1 MLKGADFAK
10 SLKSFSLSRLMQEK
24 KFMMNSDT
32 LREKFL
38 SYFAANGHEV
48 VASSPVI
55 PRNDPTL
62 LFANAGMNQFKEVF
76 LGNEVRSYKRATSVQ
91 KCIRAGGKHND
102 LDEVGKDGR
111 HLTFFEMLGNW
122 SFGDYGKPDAIRF
135 AWDFLTKEL
144 GLKPS
149 ELVVSIYKDDDEAY
163 AVWHEQIGL
172 DDSRITRFGDIEKG
186 DEENF
191 WSMGPV
197 GACGPCTE
205 IYIDKRPD
213 EPNQWG
219 LGFPDDRYLELWNVV
234 FMQFERAEDG
244 TLTRLPMCS
253 VDTGMGM
260 ERILG
265 ILQHVDSVYE
275 TDLFKAILEKISSLL
290 GKNETQTQILQSA
303 DCTAYRVIADHI
315 RTLTFAIGEGQPFS
329 NDGRGYVLRR
339 ILRRAVRFGRMLGF
353 HEPFLCKVS
362 QAVVDTFSK
371 AYPEIALVATQTQE
385 VIRLEEERFFQT
397 IDRGMARFDEV
408 AARTQN
414 KTIDGKDAF
423 VLYDTYG
430 FPLDLTQI
438 MAEERGL
445 NVDVEG
451 FNAALNEQRQRS
463 SEKAKF
469 YTAIQTPW
477 TILQEGQT
485 GEFVGYTKD
494 SDTSDILR
502 YRVSGDICE
511 IIMRRTPFYA
521 EGGGEVGDHGSI
533 ASNTSD
539 LIFDVIDT
547 IRGEGGIVHVCEVRE
562 GFVTPEAMAG
572 EFTLTVDPEYRQDIS
587 ANHTCTHLLQ
597 AALRAIVSK
606 DIFQSG
612 SLVRP
617 DRFRFDFTF
626 SRALTPHEMSLIETR
641 VNDVIARALPV
652 HKHADVPIDEA
663 KAMGAMAIFGEKYG
677 EKVRVIE
684 VDQGESTELC
694 GGIHVNNTREI
705 QIFRIV
711 SESAIAAGV
720 RRIECVTRQYAM
732 DLYRSERNLVSE
744 IAKFLRC
751 DAHTI
756 LSRLEKLRDSNAAL
770 EKEIEAANVRIAQA
784 ELANIL
790 ATKKTTANGIDVYAA
805 KLNIRER
812 KDLLTYGDLLR
823 DKMECGVAM
832 LGAILDGKPA
842 LTCVVSQDALA
853 KGLHAGKLVS
863 ACASL
868 IGGKGGGRPNA
879 AQAGGTD
886 ASKLDDAIA
895 QIYKI
900 VE

>member
-1 MLKGADFAK
+1 MK
-10 SLKSFSLSRLMQEK
+10 SNE
-24 KFMMNSDT
+24 

-38 SYFAANGHEV
+38 AYFKALNHEV

-122 SFGDYGKPDAIRF
+122 SFGDYFKAEATQW
-135 AWDFLTKEL
+135 AWDFLTKHL
-144 GLKPS
+144 GLNP
-149 ELVVSIYKDDDEAY
+149 ENLYISIYKDDDEAY
-163 AVWHEQIGL
+163 AIWNEKVGVPANHIA
-172 DDSRITRFGDIEKG
+172 RFGDIEKG

-205 IYIDKRPD
+205 IYIDKTPD
-213 EPNQWG
+213 QPNLWG
-219 LGFPDDRYLELWNVV
+219 PDYPENRYLELWNIV

-265 ILQHVDSVYE
+265 ILQNVDSVYE
-275 TDLFKAILEKISSLL
+275 TDLFTNILEKISAML
-290 GKNETQTQILQSA
+290 GKNMTQAQILASS
-303 DCTAYRVIADHI
+303 DVTAYRVIADHV
-315 RTLTFAIGEGQPFS
+315 RTLTFAISEGQPFS

-353 HEPFLCKVS
+353 DKPFLHQVS
-362 QAVVDTFSK
+362 QAVVDSFAT
-371 AYPEIALVATQTQE
+371 AYPELGLVARQTQE
-385 VIRLEEERFFQT
+385 VIRIEEERFFAT
-397 IDRGMARFDEV
+397 LDRGIARFEEV
-408 AARTQN
+408 VAKLKD
-414 KTIDGKDAF
+414 KTIAGRDAF

-445 NVDVEG
+445 KVDEAG
-451 FNAALNEQRQRS
+451 FQEALNEQRQRS

-469 YTAIQTPW
+469 YTNIQEPW

-485 GEFVGYTKD
+485 CEFVGYTNDKAE
-494 SDTSDILR
+494 SDILR
-502 YRVSGDICE
+502 YRQSGDICE
-511 IIMRRTPFYA
+511 IILRKTPFYA
-521 EGGGEVGDHGSI
+521 EGGGEVGDHGTI
-533 ASNTSD
+533 ALNGAD
-539 LIFDVIDT
+539 LVFNVIDT
-547 IRGEGGIVHVCEVRE
+547 IRGEGGIVHVCEIRE
-562 GFVTPEAMAG
+562 GFVTAEAMKGTFTASVDA
-572 EFTLTVDPEYRQDIS
+572 EFRAAVS

-597 AALRAIVSK
+597 AALRSLVSK
-606 DIFQSG
+606 EIYQAG

-626 SRALTPHEMSLIETR
+626 PRALTPHELAQVEAR
-641 VNDVIARALPV
+641 VNQNIADAHRVI
-652 HKHADVPIDEA
+652 KHADVPIEQA
-663 KAMGAMAIFGEKYG
+663 KTMGAMAIFGEKYG
-677 EKVRVIE
+677 DKVRVIE
-684 VDQGESTELC
+684 VTDGVSTEFC
-694 GGIHVNNTREI
+694 GGIHVDNTRDI
-705 QIFRIV
+705 QTFRIV

-720 RRIECVTRQYAM
+720 RRIECVTRKSAM
-732 DLYRSERNLVSE
+732 ELYNSERKLVAD
-744 IAKFLRC
+744 IAGILHCDVTSIPARIEKLRET
-751 DAHTI
+751 A
-756 LSRLEKLRDSNAAL
+756 SRLEKEL
-770 EKEIEAANVRIAQA
+770 EQANIRVAQA
-784 ELANIL
+784 ELAGIL
-790 ATKKTTANGIDVYAA
+790 ATRRESGKGFGVYAA
-805 KLNIRER
+805 RLSVRDR

-823 DKMECGVAM
+823 DKMKNGVAM
-832 LGAILDGKPA
+832 IGAILDGKPA
-842 LTCVVSQDALA
+842 LTCVVSDDAVKA
-853 KGLHAGKLVS
+853 GLHAGKLVG
-863 ACASL
+863 ACAA
-868 IGGKGGGRPNA
+868 IVGGKGGGRPNA

-886 ASKLDDAIA
+886 ADKLDEAI
-895 QIYKI
+895 QNIYKI